1 MLSSYFVLIRKPKLN
16 LFFYLEIIFKNE
28 LFYCLPE
35 NKSKGKKIGPI
46 KPTVESMLGVI
57 IAKNVP
63 IINHFR
69 FLKII
74 ITLFNSLK

>member
-1 MLSSYFVLIRKPKLN
+1 
-16 LFFYLEIIFKNE
+16 
-28 LFYCLPE
+28 
-35 NKSKGKKIGPI
+35 
-46 KPTVESMLGVI
+46 MLGVI

-74 ITLFNSLK
+74 ITW